1 MPKTNTQ
8 EVVSNFT
15 TLRHS
20 GRTPLLAEGSGEA
33 FPVKIADEAAFII
46 HASDPCGAFTTQV
59 HDVISR
65 YVEIK
70 NRLMP
75 DAEAVM
81 KRYFLSDAAN
91 QEDEVYATDESD
103 CALSIVQQPP
113 LDGTKVALW
122 VYLLSGIKR
131 QNS

>member
-33 FPVKIADEAAFII
+33 FPVKIADEGSFII
-46 HASDPCGAFTTQV
+46 HASDPCAPFTTQLQE
-59 HDVISR
+59 VISR
-65 YVEIK
+65 YDEIK

-91 QEDEVYATDESD
+91 QEDEV
-103 CALSIVQQPP
+103 
-113 LDGTKVALW
+113 
-122 VYLLSGIKR
+122 
-131 QNS
+131 